1 MAPTMASTCAA
12 ASASAARSALSLPL
26 PPSAAAKSL
35 ILASSA
41 PNALPLSLTILRKNK
56 SRLWIPVVPSYRLS
70 IFASLMYCSIG

>member
-1 MAPTMASTCAA
+1 MASTCPA

-35 ILASSA
+35 ILPSSA
-41 PNALPLSLTILRKNK
+41 PNDLPLSLTILRKNR

-70 IFASLMYCSIG
+70 IFASLMYCSTG